1 MERGII
7 LLDGVPDCPESCFL
21 ATGSMGEYECE
32 YLSAQHGVRVR
43 CILTNEKDSDSSGC
57 EDDIQ
62 CPVKPASEVI
72 ANLKNM

>member
-32 YLSAQHGVRVR
+32 YLSAQHGVRVQ
-43 CILTNEKDSDSSGC
+43 CALLDEKNDGTFGH
-57 EDDIQ
+57 EDDIR
-62 CPVKPASEVI
+62 CPIEPASKVF
-72 ANLKNM
+72 ATLKNV